1 MNLKV
6 LLPFQVFAEIAGV
19 TRIVAESIQGSFGL
33 LPHRLDCA
41 AALVPGILTY
51 ETPAHGT
58 VYLAVDHGV
67 LVKTGAD
74 VLVSVRRA
82 IAGTNLSAL
91 HEAVKQ
97 QFSVLDT
104 QQRAVRAA
112 VAKMDGSLIGP
123 QTARAC
129 RGAADGLVWARH
141 VRTHR
146 LVGRGAD
153 GAGRGTRP
161 VVGPPPPGAAFLD
174 PRLAHRGFG
183 ARLRQCLALGVAREP
198 GHGPRR

>member
-6 LLPFQVFAEIAGV
+6 LLPFQIFAEISGV

-33 LPHRLDCA
+33 LPNRLDCA
-41 AALVPGILTY
+41 AALVPGILIY

-82 IAGTNLSAL
+82 IGGADLGAL
-91 HEAVKQ
+91 HQAVKQ
-97 QFSVLDT
+97 QFSVLDD

-112 VAKMDGSLIGP
+112 FIKMESSLIGGMV
-123 QTARAC
+123 QFQQAE
-129 RGAADGLVWARH
+129 H
-141 VRTHR
+141 
-146 LVGRGAD
+146 GR
-153 GAGRGTRP
+153 
-161 VVGPPPPGAAFLD
+161 
-174 PRLAHRGFG
+174 
-183 ARLRQCLALGVAREP
+183 
-198 GHGPRR
+198 